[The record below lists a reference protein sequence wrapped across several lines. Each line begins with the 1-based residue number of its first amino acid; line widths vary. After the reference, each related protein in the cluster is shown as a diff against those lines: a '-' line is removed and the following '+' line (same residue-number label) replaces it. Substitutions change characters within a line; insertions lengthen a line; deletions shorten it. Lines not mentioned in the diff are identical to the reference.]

1 MTDLEGKQLQQPA
14 TVFVHKKATATVKCL
29 RRNKKRTLFSVPIE
43 DHILQTQNMA
53 FIGTTTTG
61 LSLVDRELYT
71 TAYPRARHSDSGAT
85 LG

>member
-1 MTDLEGKQLQQPA
+1 
-14 TVFVHKKATATVKCL
+14 
-29 RRNKKRTLFSVPIE
+29 
-43 DHILQTQNMA
+43 MA

-61 LSLVDRELYT
+61 LSLVDRELYA